1 MPSKQSRQ
9 AVLNILVEHK
19 TGIDSY
25 DLLFLSGLSL
35 DTAGKVMQELIAEK
49 LIEQV
54 GESGTM
60 WRLVKNN
67 EQ

>member
-1 MPSKQSRQ
+1 MSSKQSRQ

-25 DLLFLSGLSL
+25 DLLSLSGLSL
-35 DTAGKVMQELIAEK
+35 DTFGKVMQELIAEK
-49 LIEQV
+49 RIERV

-60 WRLVKNN
+60 WRLVDNDN
-67 EQ
+67 E